1 MLLQLMIVSN
11 MKKARKQDK
20 NLEISEHA
28 AVVIAK
34 TCVSCIQT
42 RTQLNWLDW
51 DLFITWSSQYM

>member
-42 RTQLNWLDW
+42 RTQL
-51 DLFITWSSQYM
+51 